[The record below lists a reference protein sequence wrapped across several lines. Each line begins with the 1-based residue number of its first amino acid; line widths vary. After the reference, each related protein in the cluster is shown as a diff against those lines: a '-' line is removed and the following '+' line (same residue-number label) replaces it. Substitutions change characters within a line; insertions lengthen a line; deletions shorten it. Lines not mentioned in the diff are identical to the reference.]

1 MVAGAEPPAL
11 EAAVPMSAL
20 SAPFDAIRALGD
32 ALRALAEVPP
42 ALERN
47 LRETNVLITESRAQL
62 QLLGEQARRMMEQL
76 DKMATVTDRLVEGA
90 RSIAT
95 VAEGAQH
102 QMALTTQQLTATNRS
117 LEQIVRL
124 AEPLD
129 RMGKRVAEGLQRV
142 TGRRQ
147 RPD

>member
-1 MVAGAEPPAL
+1 MSSLLSPF
-11 EAAVPMSAL
+11 EAV
-20 SAPFDAIRALGD
+20 RALGD
-32 ALRALAEVPP
+32 AVRALAELPA

-62 QLLGEQARRMMEQL
+62 ALLGEQARRMMEQL

-90 RSIAT
+90 TAIAT
-95 VAEGAQH
+95 VAEGAQR
-102 QMALTTQQLTATNRS
+102 QMALTTEQLVATNRS

-129 RMGKRVAEGLQRV
+129 RVGKRVAERFQRV
-142 TGRRQ
+142 TGRRSK
-147 RPD
+147 PEGVD